1 MPDDTLQD
9 PATPSRLP
17 YRLWHLGSDC
27 RIFVFLVIIVLVVV
41 AAAEMMADIVVVV
54 FFIIIV

>member
-1 MPDDTLQD
+1 MPDNTLQD

-17 YRLWHLGSDC
+17 YRFWHLGPDR